1 MPLVR
6 GNASERENEARQPEQ
21 LSELRK
27 ERSENE
33 TETETYNKVSLRE
46 GEGSGIVLRVVWW
59 RVSSEVYVDERG
71 CGGKGE
77 GTRPRGK
84 GERGAGEEGEEK
96 AAAGSERGPR

>member
-1 MPLVR
+1 M
-6 GNASERENEARQPEQ
+6 
-21 LSELRK
+21 
-27 ERSENE
+27 
-33 TETETYNKVSLRE
+33 
-46 GEGSGIVLRVVWW
+46 RVVWW

-96 AAAGSERGPR
+96 AAARGAREDRDSNKIYYRRKMMAPRETKRRGPMWH